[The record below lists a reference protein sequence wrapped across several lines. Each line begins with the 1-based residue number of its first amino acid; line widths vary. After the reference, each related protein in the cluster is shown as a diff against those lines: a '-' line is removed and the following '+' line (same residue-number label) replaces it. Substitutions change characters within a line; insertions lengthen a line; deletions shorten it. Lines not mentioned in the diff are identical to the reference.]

1 MTENN
6 PDEQAGQ
13 ISPWSAQA
21 ATGAAQPSGDRT
33 PSGEQGPTRAE
44 AGTPARGEQ
53 GPTALGT
60 GTSDQTAGGTEPPAA
75 EHHWGRPQATP
86 HQLAEPGS
94 AQEETGIPAQGEQGP
109 AAPGAGTSGQTSSEV
124 AGAPVAGQ
132 WAAHQAAEQ
141 GSARVEAGTP
151 ARGEQ
156 GPTAPGTGTA
166 EQVPSSAQQQWETG
180 AAQWPADQRG
190 GWQPAGARSEWSAP
204 QQPGA
209 QSGSWQAQ
217 PQAGATQQAE
227 WPAGAAQQQYNWPP
241 SGPHQ
246 GTQQYPQPRRE
257 PRRIGFVVG
266 VAVLALVVGGGA
278 GVAGGLIA
286 SDARSPVQNALEAAP
301 PAKQTAAPAGSV
313 ESVAQKVLPTVV
325 QLQVRGRSSA
335 GEGSGFVI
343 SSDGYIVTNNHVI
356 EGAAA
361 GGQIQAVFQD
371 GRTATATIVGRDPTS
386 DVAVVKA
393 QGVDNLQVS
402 ELGRSDD
409 LRVGQAVVAIG
420 SPFELSGTVTSGIVS
435 SLHRP
440 TRAGGEGGSQATVMD
455 AIQTD
460 AAINPGNSGGPLVNM
475 QGQVIGINSAIYSP
489 QSSASGSGGSVG
501 IGFAIPIDQARR
513 TADEIVKTGKA
524 TQTVLGVSVRDAD
537 DGGALI
543 AEVVSGG
550 AGEQAGLKPGDVVTK
565 LNDRRI
571 DTADA
576 LVAAVRS
583 QAPGDKVTL
592 TLAGDKTSQATLGGQ
607 PVETG

>member
-1 MTENN
+1 MW
-6 PDEQAGQ
+6 QASGQHGLGQQAAGQ
-13 ISPWSAQA
+13 
-21 ATGAAQPSGDRT
+21 
-33 PSGEQGPTRAE
+33 
-44 AGTPARGEQ
+44 
-53 GPTALGT
+53 
-60 GTSDQTAGGTEPPAA
+60 PAA
-75 EHHWGRPQATP
+75 GQHNAGQQSGQWPTSGAQQSEWSGPQSGAWAAGAHQAT
-86 HQLAEPGS
+86 
-94 AQEETGIPAQGEQGP
+94 
-109 AAPGAGTSGQTSSEV
+109 
-124 AGAPVAGQ
+124 
-132 WAAHQAAEQ
+132 AAHQSGAGHQ
-141 GSARVEAGTP
+141 GGGAPHGWP
-151 ARGEQ
+151 QGEWRQ
-156 GPTAPGTGTA
+156 G
-166 EQVPSSAQQQWETG
+166 V
-180 AAQWPADQRG
+180 
-190 GWQPAGARSEWSAP
+190 P
-204 QQPGA
+204 QQ
-209 QSGSWQAQ
+209 
-217 PQAGATQQAE
+217 
-227 WPAGAAQQQYNWPP
+227 
-241 SGPHQ
+241 
-246 GTQQYPQPRRE
+246 GTHLHPQPRRE
-257 PRRIGFVVG
+257 PRRVGFVVG

-286 SDARSPVQNALEAAP
+286 SDQRAPVQNALESAP
-301 PAKQTAAPAGSV
+301 PARQTAAPAGSV

-343 SSDGYIVTNNHVI
+343 SSDGFIVTNNHVI
-356 EGAAA
+356 EGAVG

-501 IGFAIPIDQARR
+501 IGFSIPIDQARR

-537 DGGALI
+537 DGGAVI
-543 AEVVSGG
+543 ADVVSGG

-592 TLAGDKTSQATLGGQ
+592 TLTGGKTSQATLGGQ